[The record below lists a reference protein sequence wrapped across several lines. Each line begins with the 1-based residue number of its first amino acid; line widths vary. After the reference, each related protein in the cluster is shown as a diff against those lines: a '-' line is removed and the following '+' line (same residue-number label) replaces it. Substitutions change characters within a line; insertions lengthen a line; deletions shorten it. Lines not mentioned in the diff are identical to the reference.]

1 MTSGERM
8 DILPLLFVAA
18 PLSFL
23 FPASTVPAHVLF
35 LVRRIGRSAHANSRL
50 TRVPEPG
57 NSEYHHGQA
66 SQTIASSCRTQVVW
80 PCIQQLMRILL
91 LDLGEASLQAVQG
104 ALAGQGYE
112 IATENGLTVEQVLAF
127 SPEVLVAEATPSD
140 LSCCGL
146 ITQLKARPDTDSSL
160 KVVMIAHGGA
170 VERARALDLGTDD
183 VISFPFDAVEF
194 AARIRTQ
201 FRERRPEEELKT
213 MLKYAVQRERYAD
226 IAVETLSGAPLSK
239 RRFWLIP
246 AFFALSTM
254 AVLAAVFLAIS
265 TRNSRKATLQLRAE
279 IARLNSGLRPQD
291 DLLRRAE
298 QARGSIATDSR
309 SGSTARDSL
318 KAQSEDLR
326 QKVAT
331 ADGADAD
338 ALKKQLLDAQN
349 RLTQLEK
356 EDKIPETVVHRYGP
370 SVCLLHVVVEF
381 LDKQSG
387 RPLQVAVDANG
398 KPQVDDKGMAQLDI
412 GGTGPRL
419 QVDAFGTGFL
429 ARADG
434 TVLTN
439 HHVAE
444 PWWHDDELKRLL
456 DQGVDPYVLSY
467 EAYFPGK
474 SAAIR
479 AKLGRISSEADVATL
494 ELETPPPSP
503 AELLELDARGE
514 ASVTGEAVVL
524 MGYPT
529 GVEGILARANSEV
542 VQKVASGA
550 QDVSQVM
557 SRIASQQL
565 IRPTTTQGHIGDVLK
580 DKILY
585 DAATTSGG
593 SGGPL
598 FNRNGK
604 VIGINF
610 AVLRGFGGSNL
621 AVPARYATELLK

>member
-1 MTSGERM
+1 M
-8 DILPLLFVAA
+8 
-18 PLSFL
+18 
-23 FPASTVPAHVLF
+23 
-35 LVRRIGRSAHANSRL
+35 
-50 TRVPEPG
+50 RV
-57 NSEYHHGQA
+57 
-66 SQTIASSCRTQVVW
+66 
-80 PCIQQLMRILL
+80 LL
-91 LDLGEASLQAVQG
+91 LNLGEASLEAVQP

-112 IATENGLTVEQVLAF
+112 IATENGLTVQGVLAL
-127 SPEVLVAEATPSD
+127 SPEVLVMEATPSD

-146 ITQLKARPDTDSSL
+146 ITQLKARPETDSSV
-160 KVVMIAHGGA
+160 KVVMVVHGGA
-170 VERARALDLGTDD
+170 LERARALDLGTDD

-213 MLKYAVQRERYAD
+213 MLKYAVERERYAD
-226 IAVETLSGAPLSK
+226 IAVESLSGVPGSK
-239 RRFWLIP
+239 RRLWLIP
-246 AFFALSTM
+246 SLFALSVA
-254 AVLAAVFLAIS
+254 AVLAAVFMAVS

-279 IARLNSGLRPQD
+279 IARLNSGLQPQA

-298 QARGSIATDSR
+298 QARGSIETGSG

-326 QKVAT
+326 KKVAS
-331 ADGADAD
+331 ADGADAA
-338 ALKKQLLDAQN
+338 ALKRQLLDTQS
-349 RLTQLEK
+349 RLAQLEK
-356 EDKIPETVVHRYGP
+356 EDKIAETVVHKYGP
-370 SVCLLHVVVEF
+370 SVCLLHVVVGF
-381 LDKQSG
+381 VDKQSG

-398 KPQVDDKGMAQLDI
+398 KPQVDDKGMAQLDL
-412 GGTGPRL
+412 GGAGPPL

-434 TVLTN
+434 TILTN

-444 PWWHDDELKRLL
+444 PWWQDDELKRLL
-456 DQGVDPYVLSY
+456 EQGVDPYVLSY

-474 SAAIR
+474 AAAIQ

-494 ELETPPPSP
+494 KLETPPPSH
-503 AELLELDARGE
+503 AELLELDARRE

-529 GVEGILARANSEV
+529 GVEGILARANSDV

-557 SRIASQQL
+557 SRIASEQL

-580 DKILY
+580 DKIVY

-598 FNRNGK
+598 FNRDGK

-610 AVLRGFGGSNL
+610 AILRGFGGSNL
-621 AVPARYATELLK
+621 AVPVRYATDLLK